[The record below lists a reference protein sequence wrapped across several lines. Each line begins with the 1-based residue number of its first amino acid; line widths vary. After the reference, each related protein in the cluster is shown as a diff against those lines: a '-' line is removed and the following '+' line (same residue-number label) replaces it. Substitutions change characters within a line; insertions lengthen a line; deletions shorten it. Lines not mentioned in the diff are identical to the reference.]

1 MTTQPPSNQAPTP
14 AKDAGASS
22 HPLLRVILQLH
33 LPAIA
38 LGFGMGATVPVV
50 PEFAKSFGVGAGQ
63 ASLVFVATM
72 LGGLIASIPIGYMLD
87 KIGRRRIL
95 ILGPAITALAA
106 FLTASAGSFEA
117 LLIYRFI
124 GGWGTQ
130 MWTLSRLA
138 MIADTNS
145 SGSRGRMITSLLGVQ
160 HVGTLAGPLAGGLVA
175 VTYGLEVAFVI
186 QGVFAL
192 VAMTPGFFTRE
203 TMPQGGPRRA
213 AASGASAPAETF
225 SWKALLGHPIPVMFL
240 AQWLGMT
247 ARGGIVA
254 GSTVFVYASYAY
266 DADPRTLGVLSS
278 LDGGGG
284 NTAHVRRRVPDGP
297 LRAEDIHR
305 ARPLCAGR
313 RDGLPGRHV
322 VHRAGV
328 RLVRGRIC
336 RPADHEQ
343 PAHRLVASHQF
354 RPRTPRRQGAVL
366 RGGTHGHASRV
377 RDQSRD
383 LRDLHGPLR
392 LHPGAG
398 SRRRRRNAL
407 LDHPWHVRARDPPQ
421 VLFSQRGRIGSA
433 FPCHSYGA
441 QT

>member
-138 MIADTNS
+138 MIADTNA

-278 LDGGGG
+278 LMAGAGIPLTFAAGYLMDRFGRKISIVPGLFVLGGAMAFLGVTSFIGLGFAWFVAGFVVLQTMNSLLTGSWQVISSDLAPPGG
-284 NTAHVRRRVPDGP
+284 
-297 LRAEDIHR
+297 
-305 ARPLCAGR
+305 
-313 RDGLPGRHV
+313 
-322 VHRAGV
+322 
-328 RLVRGRIC
+328 RGRFFAVGRTVTQAGFATNPAIFSIC
-336 RPADHEQ
+336 TALSGFTLALGVVGVAGMLSSIILGIFVPET
-343 PAHRLVASHQF
+343 HRRSSS
-354 RPRTPRRQGAVL
+354 PSE
-366 RGGTHGHASRV
+366 GG
-377 RDQSRD
+377 
-383 LRDLHGPLR
+383 
-392 LHPGAG
+392 
-398 SRRRRRNAL
+398 
-407 LDHPWHVRARDPPQ
+407 
-421 VLFSQRGRIGSA
+421 
-433 FPCHSYGA
+433 
-441 QT
+441 